1 MVAQRAP
8 LAEAI
13 ELLGNAA
20 RAFFDEPLV
29 HLIDAVDR
37 SSRPDHTATAAADDA
52 AVGALL
58 LARAWWG
65 ASNAVVDATAIL
77 AMPPD
82 AGHRYRVSIPPV
94 VVPSTAS
101 VVSRTWTRLFTPEPK
116 GVTIHRRPPVVLQP
130 GTRELELLVAG
141 PPMLEPSWDVVLA
154 IAPVG
159 GRAGSTVDVALDAS
173 TELPSAAP

>member
-1 MVAQRAP
+1 MDAQRAP

-20 RAFFDEPLV
+20 RAYFDEPLV

-37 SSRPDHTATAAADDA
+37 SSRPDHTASAAAGDA
-52 AVGALL
+52 ALGALL

-65 ASNAVVDATAIL
+65 GSNAVVDAIAIL

-94 VVPSTAS
+94 AAPSTVS
-101 VVSRTWTRLFTPEPK
+101 VVSRTWTRLFTPEPQ
-116 GVTIHRRPPVVLQP
+116 GVTIHLRPPVVLQP
-130 GTRELELLVAG
+130 GTQELELLVAG
-141 PPMLEPSWDVVLA
+141 PPMLEPSWDVVLG

-159 GRAGSTVDVALDAS
+159 GAASSTVDVALDAS